1 MSNLRIEVKG
11 LAELKQNLSDFEPKL
26 RNDVYRAALK
36 ASGIVLAEGMAAQA
50 PRAQQHQV
58 KRGGKPY
65 PYPLYQSI
73 GNAVYVSSNDA
84 RVDVGPMYR
93 AFWGKFQELGTRYQT
108 ARHFMTESFQ
118 NYAPAALQALEET
131 MREAIA
137 AMPLVGRGAPPTT

>member
-58 KRGGKPY
+58 QRGGKP
-65 PYPLYQSI
+65 
-73 GNAVYVSSNDA
+73 
-84 RVDVGPMYR
+84 
-93 AFWGKFQELGTRYQT
+93 
-108 ARHFMTESFQ
+108 
-118 NYAPAALQALEET
+118 
-131 MREAIA
+131 
-137 AMPLVGRGAPPTT
+137 